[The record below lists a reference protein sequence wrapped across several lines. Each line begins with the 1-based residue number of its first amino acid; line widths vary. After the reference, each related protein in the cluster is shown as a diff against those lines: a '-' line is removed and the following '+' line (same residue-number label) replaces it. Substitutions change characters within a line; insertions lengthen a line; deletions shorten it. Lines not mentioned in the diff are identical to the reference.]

1 MARAYRIRWAP
12 VAAQDLDDI
21 IDYIA
26 VQDGPGAAVKVFDKI
41 RKRARTLSTHSNRC
55 RIVPELKSVGVME
68 YRELVVAPYRVF
80 FRVDERSV
88 AIIGVLDGRRDLEET
103 LIRRSMR

>member
-1 MARAYRIRWAP
+1 VTRPHRIRWAP

-26 VQDGPGAAVKVFDKI
+26 AQDGPSAAAKVFDKI
-41 RKRARTLSTHSNRC
+41 RKRARTLSTHPTRC
-55 RIVPELKSVGVME
+55 RVAPELKSNGVME
-68 YRELVVAPYRVF
+68 YRELIVAPYRLF
-80 FRVDERSV
+80 FRVDERNVS
-88 AIIGVLDGRRDLEET
+88 IIGVLDGRRDLEET